1 MKKKAK
7 RNQGK
12 TRKTSS
18 YRNIKSYNEYPL
30 ASILGLP
37 LPKGTP
43 LKTVKKKKPKS
54 NFKG

>member
-7 RNQGK
+7 KSQGK

-18 YRNIKSYNEYPL
+18 YRNIRSYNEYPL

-43 LKTVKKKKPKS
+43 FKNVKEKKSKS
-54 NFKG
+54 NIKD